1 MDPALIA
8 ALAAVVGVIVTVWR
22 QLAQQ
27 AADRRNR
34 LDDKFTSI
42 VGNLGDK
49 STAVQA
55 SAVVSIINFLK
66 PQYRDFHDQVF
77 MVLLVNLKLRRPNI
91 INNILVNGFE
101 KAAQIR
107 LKPGQDIST
116 RPELDLSRCN
126 LYHINLSGLD
136 LSNADLAYTK
146 MQNANLTGAILFRV
160 RGIESNLE
168 NARLSRANMEEARLN
183 KTCLRNAQLHDAR
196 LVSVTLK
203 EADLTGAEFY
213 RAKLQGAHFEGAC
226 INGARFE
233 QANLSDAIFK
243 NIKDIDEKTLRSI
256 SRAENWHKAH
266 FDKDTRRQIQR
277 LAEIQAQS

>member
-34 LDDKFTSI
+34 LDDKFISI

-77 MVLLVNLKLRRPNI
+77 MVLLVNLKLKRPNI

-101 KAAQIR
+101 KAAQMR
-107 LKPGQDIST
+107 LKPGRDSNTQS
-116 RPELDLSRCN
+116 ELDLSRCN
-126 LYHINLSGLD
+126 LYHIDLSGLD
-136 LSNADLAYTK
+136 LSNVDLAYTK
-146 MQNANLTGAILFRV
+146 MQNSNLTGAILFRV
-160 RGIESNLE
+160 QGIELNLE
-168 NARLSRANMEEARLN
+168 KARLSRANMEEARLN
-183 KTCLRNAQLHDAR
+183 KACLRDAQLHDAR
-196 LVSVTLK
+196 LVSATLK
-203 EADLTGAEFY
+203 GADLTRTEFY
-213 RAKLQGAHFEGAC
+213 KAKLQGAHFEGAC

-243 NIKDIDEKTLRSI
+243 GIDDIDEKTLKSI
-256 SRAENWHKAH
+256 SRAENWRKAH
-266 FDKDTRRQIQR
+266 FDKDTRRR
-277 LAEIQAQS
+277 LQEIAGV